1 MAVLTHSGVWTL
13 YWKGAK
19 NHDEARNQTSKV
31 DMDLLSFWFSPRFA
45 FNFTFMF
52 AVEYSSID
60 DGSNAIFART
70 LDAIERPH
78 SGVV

>member
-13 YWKGAK
+13 YWKEAK
-19 NHDEARNQTSKV
+19 NHDE
-31 DMDLLSFWFSPRFA
+31 A

-52 AVEYSSID
+52 AVEYSID
-60 DGSNAIFART
+60 DGSNAIPART